1 MSTFPEGHPSPSMNS
16 LARKIV
22 DARSR
27 RVFLRPETTE
37 LPGDLADAMRVQEI
51 VMRTTGSR
59 PLGWKVAIG
68 PTGQPV
74 AAPLFDIVSGAEG
87 QFAFFP
93 GCIIE
98 IELCIRLHAEL
109 IPRPG
114 TLLSRDDILEAADAV
129 FIGIEIVRSRLEFPA
144 THPFPL
150 FLADNLGNAGYLLGP
165 ELDRSSL
172 DDVLGQRCVVKH
184 EGTVI
189 VDAPARHPMSD
200 PLAPLLAYANEPSDF
215 AGGLRRCQYVTTGA
229 LCGAIQLAGPGVVTA
244 VVGDFAPINVRF
256 T

>member
-1 MSTFPEGHPSPSMNS
+1 MNS

-27 RVFLRPETTE
+27 RAFLRPETTE
-37 LPGDLADAMRVQEI
+37 VPGDVADAMRVQDI

-59 PLGWKVAIG
+59 PLGWKVAVG

-74 AAPLFDIVSGAEG
+74 AAPLFDIVSAAEG
-87 QFAFFP
+87 RFAFVP
-93 GCIIE
+93 GLIIE
-98 IELCIRLHAEL
+98 IELCVRLCADL
-109 IPRPG
+109 MPRPG
-114 TLLSRDDILEAADAV
+114 TLLGRDDIVAAADAV
-129 FIGIEIVRSRLEFPA
+129 FIGMEIVRSRLELPA

-150 FLADNLGNAGYLLGP
+150 FLADNLGNAGYVLGP
-165 ELDRSSL
+165 EFDRASL
-172 DDVLGQRCVVKH
+172 DNVPGQRCVVTH
-184 EGTVI
+184 EGIVV

-229 LCGAIQLAGPGVVTA
+229 LCGAIQLAEPGVVTA